1 MHNNYVDVK
10 TFLFVYLETIA
21 SRTAVSYLTPYH
33 ILPIRYISPISH
45 LKKKKKKKNLS
56 FAPIPSAA
64 WLKFLSVYVCIFFFF

>member
-45 LKKKKKKKNLS
+45 LKKKKKKKK
-56 FAPIPSAA
+56 I
-64 WLKFLSVYVCIFFFF
+64 